1 MKQMILIILLAILS
15 LPVLAQGEIDKETK
29 IIFRN
34 ERTVGFS
41 LNSNGFGFGF
51 RYGKFIDGYR
61 KWLIQ
66 SDLNL
71 VKHYK
76 EIQSNSLFYNKKFV
90 YGKINTMLDLRL
102 ALGYQ
107 KELYSKSDKGG
118 VAIRYFGFVGP
129 SLAILKPMFYE
140 VNYYFEENKIEDFET
155 FYNNTIMSHGGEII
169 GKSSFFDGAENTTVK
184 PGIHLSGGLSF
195 EYGTKD
201 AFINALE
208 LGIAFDIFAD
218 DIPIMFSESDNYQQ
232 LFTTLFLTYRFGKV
246 INTRAINNNNRN

>member
-1 MKQMILIILLAILS
+1 MKRLFLFLLLASIGF
-15 LPVLAQGEIDKETK
+15 PILAQGEIDKETK

-41 LNSNGFGFGF
+41 LNSNGFGIGY

-71 VKHYK
+71 VKHHK
-76 EIQSNSLFYNKKFV
+76 EIQSNSRFYNKKFV
-90 YGKINTMLDLRL
+90 YGKVNTLLNLRL
-102 ALGYQ
+102 AMGYQ
-107 KELYSKSDKGG
+107 KELFSKSDKGG
-118 VAIRYFGFVGP
+118 VAIRYFGFAGP
-129 SLAILKPMFYE
+129 TLAFLKPMLYE
-140 VNYYFEENKIEDFET
+140 VTYYMDENKVEDFVT
-155 FYNNTIMSHGGEII
+155 FYNKNQQFHSGDII
-169 GKSSFFDGAENTTVK
+169 GKSSFFDGIENTEIK

-201 AFINALE
+201 EFINTLE
-208 LGIAFDIFAD
+208 LGIAFDVFAD
-218 DIPIMFSESDNYQQ
+218 DIPIMFSAGNNYQQ

-246 INTRAINNNNRN
+246 INTRAISKSHRK

>member
-1 MKQMILIILLAILS
+1 MKRLLLISLLVISS
-15 LPVLAQGEIDKETK
+15 LPILAQGEIDAETK

-41 LNSNGFGFGF
+41 LNSNGFGVGF

-61 KWLIQ
+61 KWLLQ

-76 EIQSNSLFYNKKFV
+76 EIQSNSMFYNKKFV
-90 YGKINTMLDLRL
+90 YGKVNTLLNLRL
-102 ALGYQ
+102 AMGYQ
-107 KELYSKSDKGG
+107 KELYSKNDKGG

-129 SLAILKPMFYE
+129 TLAILKPMLYEVTYYMDENKVEDFVTFYE
-140 VNYYFEENKIEDFET
+140 KNQQYHSGD
-155 FYNNTIMSHGGEII
+155 II
-169 GKSSFFDGAENTTVK
+169 GKSSFFDGAENTTIK

-208 LGIAFDIFAD
+208 LGIAFDVFAD
-218 DIPIMFSESDNYQQ
+218 DIPIMFSANNNYQQ
-232 LFTTLFLTYRFGKV
+232 IFTTLFLTYRFGKV
-246 INTRAINNNNRN
+246 INARAINTDDRD